1 MSSHPAIQGL
11 AVGINKGFKVTKN
24 VRPQRQSR
32 HKGRLSVNFAS
43 WVVVVWVMEVMN
55 VASDL

>member
-32 HKGRLSVNFAS
+32 HKGRLSVNLAS
-43 WVVVVWVMEVMN
+43 CVVWVMEVMN
-55 VASDL
+55 VASNL

>member
-43 WVVVVWVMEVMN
+43 WVMWVMEVMN
-55 VASDL
+55 VASNL